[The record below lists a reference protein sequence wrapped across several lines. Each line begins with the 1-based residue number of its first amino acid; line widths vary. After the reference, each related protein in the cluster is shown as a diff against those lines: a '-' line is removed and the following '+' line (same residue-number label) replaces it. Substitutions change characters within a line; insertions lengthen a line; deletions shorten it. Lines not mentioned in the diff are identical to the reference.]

1 MAYLITNPPSLTGGT
16 SIARDNGGG
25 QVWDYTSADVV
36 GDVDAVDYVSNGD
49 ALGMKVGDRVRV
61 HDTTTPLVTDC
72 WVSAVT
78 VGGAAT
84 VTQDA

>member
-1 MAYLITNPPSLTGGT
+1 MAYATTNPPALVDSP
-16 SIARDNGGG
+16 IARDNGG
-25 QVWDYTSADVV
+25 QEWVYISADVV
-36 GDVDAVDYVSNGD
+36 GDVDAADYFSNGD

-61 HDTTTPLVTDC
+61 VDTTTPLVTDC

-78 VGGAAT
+78 SGGAAT